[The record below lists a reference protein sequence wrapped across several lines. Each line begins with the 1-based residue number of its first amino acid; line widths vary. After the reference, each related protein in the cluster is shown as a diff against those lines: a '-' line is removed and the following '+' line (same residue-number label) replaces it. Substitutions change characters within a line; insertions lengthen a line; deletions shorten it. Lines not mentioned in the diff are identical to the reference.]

1 MLGETRLSEEKA
13 KKAMIDAARL
23 ADELRGEQDLAQ
35 RLERDRRTI
44 DLQVKDVQTKLDEA
58 EQISL
63 KNGRKVMQRLEQRVK
78 ELEVNLDAEQRKLV
92 DAQKNS
98 RRIDRR
104 VNELTFQQDEDAKN
118 RERMQELIDKL
129 QNKVSWQVTGYRLN
143 PHTFLSIRSSP
154 TRDRLRRPRRLP
166 PSTWPNSGR
175 FRASSSRLRSAPTS
189 TSRSC
194 PSTRPGD
201 APCRLARLKRLPH

>member
-129 QNKVSWQVTGYRLN
+129 QNKVS
-143 PHTFLSIRSSP
+143 
-154 TRDRLRRPRRLP
+154 
-166 PSTWPNSGR
+166 
-175 FRASSSRLRSAPTS
+175 
-189 TSRSC
+189 
-194 PSTRPGD
+194 
-201 APCRLARLKRLPH
+201 